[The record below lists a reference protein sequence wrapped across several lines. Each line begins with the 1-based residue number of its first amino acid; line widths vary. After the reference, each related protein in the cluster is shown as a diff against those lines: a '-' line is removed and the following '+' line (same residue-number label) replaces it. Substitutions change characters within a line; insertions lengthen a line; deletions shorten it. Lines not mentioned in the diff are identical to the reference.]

1 MFNIRPAP
9 PLLFGFYFRRLLT
22 ESNRIAATY
31 RCDQEACEDE
41 VRPCQPHAT
50 PGSSSCP
57 DGGGDLALT
66 LRRSVQELCVRCA
79 TQVTPRA
86 FFFICETE
94 LRYALRSKARS
105 VQSAISTRAD
115 MPRIT
120 PCTSWL
126 RRPCPIPRLPLQKRG
141 RSCMPLPSPS
151 PLPPI
156 SLRYCQAAMCT
167 KESKFKLSNSKL
179 TRRTPLIFDIY
190 AGRKASNYLLHIV
203 AAHPVSY
210 AMAKARAQ
218 LHATRVPVPSFHPYR
233 CAATKLLCVRTLLRR
248 NPNSN

>member
-1 MFNIRPAP
+1 MCTKESKFKLSNSKLTRRT
-9 PLLFGFYFRRLLT
+9 PLIFDFDFGRLLT
-22 ESNRIAATY
+22 ESKRIAATY
-31 RCDQEACEDE
+31 RRDQEACEDE

-105 VQSAISTRAD
+105 VQSD
-115 MPRIT
+115 MRHT
-120 PCTSWL
+120 CTSRL

-141 RSCMPLPSPS
+141 RSCMPLAYPS
-151 PLPPI
+151 L
-156 SLRYCQAAMCT
+156 
-167 KESKFKLSNSKL
+167 
-179 TRRTPLIFDIY
+179 
-190 AGRKASNYLLHIV
+190 
-203 AAHPVSY
+203 
-210 AMAKARAQ
+210 
-218 LHATRVPVPSFHPYR
+218 FHQYR
-233 CAATKLLCVRTLLRR
+233 CATVKLQCARK
-248 NPNSN
+248 NPNSNWTTETHASAHFEFYFGRLLTKSKRIAATCRCDQEACEDEVLACQPHGSPGPSSCPYTTGGISV